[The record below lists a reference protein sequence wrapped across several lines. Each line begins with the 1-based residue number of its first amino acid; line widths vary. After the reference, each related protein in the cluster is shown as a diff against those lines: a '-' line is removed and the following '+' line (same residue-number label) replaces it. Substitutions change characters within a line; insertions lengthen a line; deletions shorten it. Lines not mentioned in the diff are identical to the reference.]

1 VFRAQTEALGRLDPP
16 LTVLASPDDR
26 ALQFSNRLGG
36 DRERLGGLDVQDP
49 SIQALADAYGIQPI
63 DISGMSATDSLNH
76 DKFTGASATLKTV
89 LAPKKSANPFR
100 KVGAYILDAVAS
112 ALC

>member
-1 VFRAQTEALGRLDPP
+1 MFRAQTEALGRLDPP

-49 SIQALADAYGIQPI
+49 RIQALADAYGIQPI
-63 DISGMSATDSLNH
+63 DISGMSATAGWTR
-76 DKFTGASATLKTV
+76 DKTFSRSAF
-89 LAPKKSANPFR
+89 LAQPGKAW
-100 KVGAYILDAVAS
+100 
-112 ALC
+112 